1 MSHAA
6 LKLYLVGT
14 GWMNQTISLIA
25 TLELVRPFNGSA
37 EARDTVQSLRRELLA
52 SAKVAAISGLIRRD
66 QHFGD
71 FANITDVRMTYTVV
85 SQDEATG
92 VFGHSRTTTCAEST
106 ALEFNDPDSEFAL
119 VFEDED

>member
-14 GWMNQTISLIA
+14 GWMNQTISAIE

-52 SAKVAAISGLIRRD
+52 SAKVTAIEGLVRRD

-71 FANITDVRMTYTVV
+71 FASITDVRMTYSVV
-85 SQDEATG
+85 SQGEAMG
-92 VFGHSRTTTCAEST
+92 LFGASRTTTVSEST
-106 ALEFNDPDSEFAL
+106 ALEFNDPDSEFDL